1 MSSSKCDFSCFW
13 IFSWLSANFLSW
25 AYGCLWNVGACYL
38 VWLLCAS
45 SQTRPQFFLG
55 FILGVLF
62 VGIMLIR
69 CVGCVLWHLPL
80 LFLLAMC
87 FSGLLLLPIFWPIGP
102 ALIRLVGISYILKIF
117 VLTYLALSIWMRM
130 LACCSL
136 PQRRALMAFI
146 FLLIILF
153 FCIYIYFR
161 RFWFMSF
168 SCIYFIIHL
177 YYRQGST

>member
-130 LACCSL
+130 LLLTSEASIDGFYL
-136 PQRRALMAFI
+136 PFDNFILVLFI
-146 FLLIILF
+146 FILGNF
-153 FCIYIYFR
+153 GLCLYL
-161 RFWFMSF
+161 
-168 SCIYFIIHL
+168 L
-177 YYRQGST
+177 YYSFIL

>member
-38 VWLLCAS
+38 AWLLRAS
-45 SQTRPQFFLG
+45 SQTRPQFFLA
-55 FILGVLF
+55 FISGVLF

-80 LFLLAMC
+80 LFLLGMC

-102 ALIRLVGISYILKIF
+102 TLIRLVGISCVLKIF

-130 LACCSL
+130 LLLTSEASIDGFYL
-136 PQRRALMAFI
+136 PFDNFILVLFI
-146 FLLIILF
+146 FILGNF
-153 FCIYIYFR
+153 GLCLYL
-161 RFWFMSF
+161 
-168 SCIYFIIHL
+168 L
-177 YYRQGST
+177 YYSFIL